1 VTRMISMQVDV
12 PPDRR
17 LFISV
22 PQDVPVGPAQVI
34 IIRLDQA
41 PPAGTAAEMVSSP
54 LFGLWA
60 GRDDIEALRL
70 GKPLYTFNI
79 KHTRSSLA
87 WKSAHPT
94 TAPHNSTKPPGIV
107 YPLTLAG
114 PSGHSR
120 L

>member
-1 VTRMISMQVDV
+1 MTRMISMQVDV

-60 GRDDIEALRL
+60 GRDDIDF
-70 GKPLYTFNI
+70 T
-79 KHTRSSLA
+79 TRQTPVYVQHQAYKVIPGLEER
-87 WKSAHPT
+87 
-94 TAPHNSTKPPGIV
+94 APYHRTS
-107 YPLTLAG
+107 
-114 PSGHSR
+114 
-120 L
+120 